1 MYLAL
6 IGFSLYISYIDLK
19 SHRIPNKSLF
29 CALLLF
35 LSITVAQGAPV
46 YLKSAVISI
55 LISLP
60 LVKFRVGAGDI
71 KLLILTAFFYL
82 PPNLAI
88 LIRFLS
94 AFSAILSSIIVT
106 GTLKVPFVLAGI
118 LKVLDHVKSEFTIA
132 LL

>member
-29 CALLLF
+29 CASLLF
-35 LSITVAQGAPV
+35 LSITVAQGAPF

-60 LVKFRVGAGDI
+60 LIKFRVGAGDI
-71 KLLILTAFFYL
+71 KLLILTAFFFL
-82 PPNLAI
+82 PPNLVI

-94 AFSAILSSIIVT
+94 AFSAIAASLIFFTLFKEKSLQSSIA
-106 GTLKVPFVLAGI
+106 LAPAICGAVI
-118 LKVLDHVKSEFTIA
+118 WSA
-132 LL
+132 S

>member
-19 SHRIPNKSLF
+19 SHRIPNKILL

-71 KLLILTAFFYL
+71 KLLILTAFFFL
-82 PPNLAI
+82 PPNLEI

-94 AFSAILSSIIVT
+94 AFSAIAVSLIFFTLFKEKSLQSSIA
-106 GTLKVPFVLAGI
+106 LAPAICGAVI
-118 LKVLDHVKSEFTIA
+118 WSA
-132 LL
+132 S

>member
-19 SHRIPNKSLF
+19 SHRIPNKILL

-35 LSITVAQGAPV
+35 LSISVAQGAPV

-60 LVKFRVGAGDI
+60 LVKFRVGVGDI
-71 KLLILTAFFYL
+71 KLLILTAFFFL

-94 AFSAILSSIIVT
+94 AFSAIAASLIFFTLFKEKSLQSSIA
-106 GTLKVPFVLAGI
+106 LAPAICGAVI
-118 LKVLDHVKSEFTIA
+118 WSA
-132 LL
+132 S

>member
-19 SHRIPNKSLF
+19 SHRIPNKSLL

-35 LSITVAQGAPV
+35 LSIVVAQGAPV
-46 YLKSAVISI
+46 YLKSAVISL

-60 LVKFRVGAGDI
+60 LTKLRVGAGDF
-71 KLLILTAFFYL
+71 KLLILMAFFFL
-82 PPNLAI
+82 PPNLVI

-94 AFSAILSSIIVT
+94 AFSAIAASLIFVTLFKEKSLQSSIA
-106 GTLKVPFVLAGI
+106 LAPAICGAVI
-118 LKVLDHVKSEFTIA
+118 WSA
-132 LL
+132 S

>member
-19 SHRIPNKSLF
+19 SHRIPNKILF

-71 KLLILTAFFYL
+71 KLLILTAFFFL
-82 PPNLAI
+82 PPNLEI

-94 AFSAILSSIIVT
+94 AFSAIAVSLIFFTLFKEKSLQSSIA
-106 GTLKVPFVLAGI
+106 LAPAICGAVI
-118 LKVLDHVKSEFTIA
+118 WSA
-132 LL
+132 S